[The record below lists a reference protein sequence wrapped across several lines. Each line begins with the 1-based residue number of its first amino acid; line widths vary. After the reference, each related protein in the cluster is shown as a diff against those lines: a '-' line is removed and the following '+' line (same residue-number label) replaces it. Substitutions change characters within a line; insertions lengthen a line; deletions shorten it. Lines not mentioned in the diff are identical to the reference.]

1 MNCHILSPEGPK
13 DGNAI
18 RPAGVKATT
27 HVVLL
32 PLRKICS
39 NHCRPACK
47 RDRVVTGGNDG
58 AVFYRDIPRNGATP
72 RG

>member
-1 MNCHILSPEGPK
+1 MNCPFLSPVGPK

-18 RPAGVKATT
+18 RPAGVKAAT

-39 NHCRPACK
+39 NHSRPACK
-47 RDRVVTGGNDG
+47 RDRVVTGRNDG
-58 AVFYRDIPRNGATP
+58 VVFYRDVPRNGATR